1 MEKQE
6 CQIDL
11 ERKKRIIFGWKPPP
25 ISWLKCEIGSAWD
38 KDRNQSGASWIL
50 SNADGK
56 VMLHGRRSFSSIN
69 SRLEAS
75 FENWSWAIESMK
87 SLHYN
92 SVIFSGEDH
101 DLIKAIVKPSAWPAL
116 KFYTSKLMP
125 MFQSFLKWRVSWAA
139 RKDLREAT
147 QIANS
152 VVSKD
157 LFQSYIA
164 IGFPAWLRHLY
175 V

>member
-1 MEKQE
+1 MNSFFFENRLSLGPPLIRSIYEETDHWFLVKAMEKQE

-75 FENWSWAIESMK
+75 FESWS
-87 SLHYN
+87 
-92 SVIFSGEDH
+92 
-101 DLIKAIVKPSAWPAL
+101 
-116 KFYTSKLMP
+116 
-125 MFQSFLKWRVSWAA
+125 
-139 RKDLREAT
+139 
-147 QIANS
+147 
-152 VVSKD
+152 
-157 LFQSYIA
+157 
-164 IGFPAWLRHLY
+164 
-175 V
+175 